1 MKLFFNRL
9 QVLSKRSLINPAMYV
24 MAGAIIILALL
35 VIFVPEK
42 ETSAYIPVAILN
54 EDNSDETEKIVDELC
69 SMNSVFSF
77 YEVDDE
83 EELYKD
89 IASGKANTAYIFPKN
104 FIEHLNDKGRKY
116 DVKQVTTPA
125 SSFMFL
131 SREEVFDKFYEY
143 SCRQVIVDTMS
154 EYGYEISIHDPD
166 LERLFGIYIEDQS
179 LFALESI
186 EGTVYDAITRSEKIP
201 IPLYKFA
208 GFFIFTAALL
218 GALAFL
224 NDQDNRIY
232 MRFKLIERIYLGL
245 IQVAVFSFPAAIVSF
260 VCFLVSGT
268 EFDPLHVILYTLIV
282 TLIAFAVGTVMTLI
296 PIRTARSKIFSAI
309 LPVYLILSFLFSGI
323 LMDLTNFGAALR
335 TLSRL
340 FPPSMF

>member
-1 MKLFFNRL
+1 MKLFLNRL

-54 EDNSDETEKIVDELC
+54 EDDSDETEEIVDSLC

-89 IASGKANTAYIFPKN
+89 IASGRANTAYIFPKH
-104 FIEHLNDKGRKY
+104 FTEHLTDSGRKY

-131 SREEVFDKFYEY
+131 SREEVFGKFYGY
-143 SCRQVIVDTMS
+143 GCRKIIVETMAD
-154 EYGYEISIHDPD
+154 YGYEVSVHDPD
-166 LERLFGIYIEDQS
+166 LERIFGKYIDDQS
-179 LFALESI
+179 LFALESV
-186 EGTVYDAITRSEKIP
+186 EGTLYDAITRSEKIP

-245 IQVAVFSFPAAIVSF
+245 IQVAVFSFPAAIVS
-260 VCFLVSGT
+260 VICFLISRT
-268 EFDPLHVILYTLIV
+268 EFAPLHVILYTLFV
-282 TLIAFAVGTVMTLI
+282 TLIAFVVGTVMTLI
-296 PIRTARSKIFSAI
+296 PIRTARSKIFSSI

>member
-143 SCRQVIVDTMS
+143 SCRQIIVDTMS

-179 LFALESI
+179 LFALESV

-245 IQVAVFSFPAAIVSF
+245 IQVAVFTFPAAIVSI

>member
-131 SREEVFDKFYEY
+131 SREEIFDKFYEY
-143 SCRQVIVDTMS
+143 SCRQIIVDTMS
-154 EYGYEISIHDPD
+154 EYGYEISIHNPD

-245 IQVAVFSFPAAIVSF
+245 IQVAVFTFPAAIVSIA
-260 VCFLVSGT
+260 CFLVSGT